1 METTREEVHFEELD
15 ELINKILVS
24 YVVRSPSQSDDEW
37 LMQTFSE
44 NLPEES
50 AARVIELCTEVKEN
64 SALMN
69 NFLSEARSS
78 PKYEF
83 KSQNWFYD
91 KIKSSIK
98 GGDFELFKNF
108 HHQNAILDNVNR
120 WSLEIG
126 REFRDTAIHN
136 SKDGEETNLNE
147 EIGIHK
153 KFSSSFI
160 APAVSIRKDAINS
173 GIKKSVMTQ
182 YQKIMQLDMAH
193 INFRTN
199 DVTNIAMS
207 LSKNAALTGVCGMML
222 TSSLSLLQRGTVGDK
237 RSN

>member
-1 METTREEVHFEELD
+1 METTQEEVHFEELD
-15 ELINKILVS
+15 ELINKILIS
-24 YVVRSPSQSDDEW
+24 YVVRDPSQSDDEW
-37 LMQTFSE
+37 LMQTFSK

-50 AARVIELCTEVKEN
+50 ATRVIELCTEVKE
-64 SALMN
+64 SFAQMN
-69 NFLSEARSS
+69 NFLLEARSS

-98 GGDFELFKNF
+98 SGDFELFKKF
-108 HHQNAILDNVNR
+108 HHQNAILDNVNK

-126 REFRDTAIHN
+126 REFRDMAIHN
-136 SKDGEETNLNE
+136 SKDDEEENLNE
-147 EIGIHK
+147 DIDIHK
-153 KFSSSFI
+153 KLSSSFI
-160 APAVSIRKDAINS
+160 APAGSIRKDAINS

-182 YQKIMQLDMAH
+182 YQKIMHLDMAH

-199 DVTNIAMS
+199 DVANIAMS

-222 TSSLSLLQRGTVGDK
+222 TSSLSLL
-237 RSN
+237 